1 MIAKQT
7 ALGNALTFENNHKVD
22 NFGAFKS
29 AIVNAKLKDVR
40 KIWDSLSVRFGLSVS
55 EGDEVFAK
63 EHGGV
68 GWLALEKCL
77 GMTDD
82 EWWLLVTSPSW
93 TENYYEVE
101 DENTKKEWLV
111 EMKETH
117 LGERIMKVVRKDE

>member
-7 ALGNALTFENNHKVD
+7 ALDNALTLENNHKVD

-63 EHGGV
+63 EHSED
-68 GWLALEKCL
+68 GWLALERCL
-77 GMTDD
+77 GVTDD
-82 EWWLLVTSPSW
+82 EWWF
-93 TENYYEVE
+93 YYEVE
-101 DENTKKEWLV
+101 DENTKKGGWL
-111 EMKETH
+111 K
-117 LGERIMKVVRKDE
+117 